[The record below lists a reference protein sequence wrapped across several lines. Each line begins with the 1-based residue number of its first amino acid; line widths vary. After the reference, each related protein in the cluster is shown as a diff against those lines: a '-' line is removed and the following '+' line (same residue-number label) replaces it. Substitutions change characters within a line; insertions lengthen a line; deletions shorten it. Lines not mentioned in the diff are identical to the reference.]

1 MILYAEVECMI
12 YEVNS
17 LKDKRSIVKRIMHKI
32 KHDSNVAVSELM
44 YHDLWNRIRLGIVTL
59 SNERTH
65 AEQVMQHVLK
75 TIDAFGEIERTITEM
90 EWV

>member
-12 YEVNS
+12 YEVHS
-17 LKDKRSIVKRIMHKI
+17 LKEKRSIVKRMIHKL
-32 KHDSNVAVSELM
+32 KNESNVAVSELAF
-44 YHDLWNRIRLGIVTL
+44 HDVWNQIRIGIVTI

-65 AEQVMQHVLK
+65 AEQVMQSVLK
-75 TIDAFGEIERTITEM
+75 TIDGFGEIERTITEM